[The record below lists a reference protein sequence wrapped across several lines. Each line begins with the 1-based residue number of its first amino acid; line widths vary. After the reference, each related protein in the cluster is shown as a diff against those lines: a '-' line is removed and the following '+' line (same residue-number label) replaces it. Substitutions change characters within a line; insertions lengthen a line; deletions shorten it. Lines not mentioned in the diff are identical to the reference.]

1 MVDLS
6 SSLDEEGLISDTS
19 RDEEFAIR
27 LFGDLNY
34 DILGSPDDGKIIV
47 LSDFDEEEEV
57 HEETITDV
65 APSAAVKSPVPTTDV
80 IDADEDP
87 KGMQD
92 DNSDGLVL
100 DREII
105 NSNSDGLVLDREI
118 INSNSGG
125 D

>member
-6 SSLDEEGLISDTS
+6 SSSDEEGLIPDTS

-34 DILGSPDDGKIIV
+34 DILGSLDDGKIIV
-47 LSDFDEEEEV
+47 LSDFDEEEEA

-65 APSAAVKSPVPTTDV
+65 APSAVVKSPVPTTDV
-80 IDADEDP
+80 TDADEDP

-105 NSNSDGLVLDREI
+105 NSNS
-118 INSNSGG
+118 GG